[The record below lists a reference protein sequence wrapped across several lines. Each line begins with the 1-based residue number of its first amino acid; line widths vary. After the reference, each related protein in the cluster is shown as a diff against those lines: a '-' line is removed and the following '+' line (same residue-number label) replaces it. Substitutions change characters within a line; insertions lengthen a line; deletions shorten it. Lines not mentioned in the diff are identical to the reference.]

1 MANQYI
7 SKYLKTYVLQGIAV
21 VLGFVSM
28 FVVTPFISSDV
39 VVFGVYSVCISLSIF
54 FSYADLGIGSAG
66 QKFAAEY
73 FKLGKKD
80 KEIGILGFVLFTY
93 LVFMGLISLAILF
106 LAIDPDIL
114 IKNIAANNIAIA
126 RSLLVTLALSSPIMA
141 MQRTLTVVYNVR
153 LEDYKFQR
161 IVILGTVLKIL
172 SVFWFFR
179 DSVYDIVG
187 YYICFQLITLSVVVA
202 GLSYAIKKY
211 EIDFHLLILSI
222 KPNRRVFTQVRGLA
236 GASLVSMICWVL
248 YYELDQIAIG
258 ALLGAKQVAIY
269 AIAFS
274 VLSLFR
280 TFFSV
285 LYSPYTSRLNYF
297 TAEND
302 FDGLNRFVNNLIYL
316 FYPVVVFPI
325 IIVALCAEP
334 FLLSWVGKAYEE
346 SALLCSI
353 LVCCN
358 LFAYYVQPANAYLYV
373 CKMNYKLIV
382 SSMLTAFI
390 YWIGIIVL
398 YKVLDI
404 VAFPIMKVVAI
415 WANAFFVI
423 IVMRKQ
429 VAQKGLISSLI
440 KGYVPSTLVC
450 CIFAM
455 VVAEFMYKDKS
466 TTNLLINVCVM
477 GVVIIVSFT
486 TLLLTNKSW
495 RNISYSILKC
505 I

>member
-1 MANQYI
+1 M
-7 SKYLKTYVLQGIAV
+7 
-21 VLGFVSM
+21 
-28 FVVTPFISSDV
+28 
-39 VVFGVYSVCISLSIF
+39 
-54 FSYADLGIGSAG
+54 
-66 QKFAAEY
+66 
-73 FKLGKKD
+73 
-80 KEIGILGFVLFTY
+80 
-93 LVFMGLISLAILF
+93 
-106 LAIDPDIL
+106 
-114 IKNIAANNIAIA
+114 
-126 RSLLVTLALSSPIMA
+126 
-141 MQRTLTVVYNVR
+141 
-153 LEDYKFQR
+153 
-161 IVILGTVLKIL
+161 
-172 SVFWFFR
+172 
-179 DSVYDIVG
+179 
-187 YYICFQLITLSVVVA
+187 
-202 GLSYAIKKY
+202 
-211 EIDFHLLILSI
+211 
-222 KPNRRVFTQVRGLA
+222 RGLA

-334 FLLSWVGKAYEE
+334 FLLSWVGKRMKKV
-346 SALLCSI
+346 L
-353 LVCCN
+353 
-358 LFAYYVQPANAYLYV
+358 YYAQYLYVAICLHTMYNRQTHIFYV

>member
-1 MANQYI
+1 M
-7 SKYLKTYVLQGIAV
+7 
-21 VLGFVSM
+21 
-28 FVVTPFISSDV
+28 
-39 VVFGVYSVCISLSIF
+39 
-54 FSYADLGIGSAG
+54 
-66 QKFAAEY
+66 
-73 FKLGKKD
+73 
-80 KEIGILGFVLFTY
+80 
-93 LVFMGLISLAILF
+93 
-106 LAIDPDIL
+106 
-114 IKNIAANNIAIA
+114 
-126 RSLLVTLALSSPIMA
+126 
-141 MQRTLTVVYNVR
+141 
-153 LEDYKFQR
+153 
-161 IVILGTVLKIL
+161 
-172 SVFWFFR
+172 
-179 DSVYDIVG
+179 
-187 YYICFQLITLSVVVA
+187 
-202 GLSYAIKKY
+202 
-211 EIDFHLLILSI
+211 
-222 KPNRRVFTQVRGLA
+222 
-236 GASLVSMICWVL
+236 
-248 YYELDQIAIG
+248 
-258 ALLGAKQVAIY
+258 
-269 AIAFS
+269 
-274 VLSLFR
+274 
-280 TFFSV
+280 
-285 LYSPYTSRLNYF
+285 
-297 TAEND
+297 
-302 FDGLNRFVNNLIYL
+302 
-316 FYPVVVFPI
+316 
-325 IIVALCAEP
+325 ALCAEP

>member
-7 SKYLKTYVLQGIAV
+7 NKYLKTYVLQGIAV

-93 LVFMGLISLAILF
+93 LVFMGLVSLAILF
-106 LAIDPDIL
+106 LAINPDML
-114 IKNIAANNIAIA
+114 IKNIAADNIVIA
-126 RSLLVTLALSSPIMA
+126 RSLLITLALSSPIMA
-141 MQRTLTVVYNVR
+141 MQRTLIVIYNVR

-161 IVILGTVLKIL
+161 IVIFGTVLKIL

-179 DSVYDIVG
+179 GSVYDIVG
-187 YYICFQLITLSVVVA
+187 YYICFQLITFSVIIV
-202 GLSYAIKKY
+202 GLLYAIKKY
-211 EIDFHLLILSI
+211 AIDFHLLISSV
-222 KPNRRVFTQVRGLA
+222 KPNKRVFMQVRGLA

-248 YYELDQIAIG
+248 YYELDQITIG
-258 ALLGAKQVAIY
+258 ALLGARQVAIY

-280 TFFSV
+280 TFLSV
-285 LYSPYTSRLNYF
+285 LYSPYASRLNYF

-302 FDGLNRFVNNLIYL
+302 FEGLNKFVNNLIYL
-316 FYPVVVFPI
+316 FYPIVVFPI
-325 IIVALCAEP
+325 IIVALCARP
-334 FLLSWVGKAYEE
+334 FLLSWVGEAYEE
-346 SALLCSI
+346 SVLLCSI

-382 SSMLTAFI
+382 SSILTAFI

-398 YKVLDI
+398 YKVLD
-404 VAFPIMKVVAI
+404 VVVFPIMKVVAI
-415 WANAFFVI
+415 WANAFYVI

-429 VAQKGLISSLI
+429 IAQKGLISSLI
-440 KGYVPSTLVC
+440 KGYLPSTLVC
-450 CIFAM
+450 CILAM
-455 VVAEFMYKDKS
+455 IVVGVMCENKS
-466 TTNLLINVCVM
+466 TTNLLINVCIM
-477 GVVIIVSFT
+477 GVVLIVSFAI
-486 TLLLTNKSW
+486 LLLTNKGW
-495 RNISYSILKC
+495 RGLSYFIIKR